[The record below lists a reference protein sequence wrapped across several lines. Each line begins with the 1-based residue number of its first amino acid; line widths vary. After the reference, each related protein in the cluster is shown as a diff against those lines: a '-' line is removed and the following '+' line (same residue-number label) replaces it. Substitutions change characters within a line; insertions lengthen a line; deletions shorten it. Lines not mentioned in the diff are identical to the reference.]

1 MKFDDIVELVRRE
14 RMRQDTK
21 WGRHCHHP
29 DTWLRIAT
37 EEMGEIASL
46 IDDVYESGIID
57 ATEITA
63 ERVQLAAVIF
73 AWLESDSWELNER
86 SER

>member
-1 MKFDDIVELVRRE
+1 MTFDEIVELVRRE

-21 WGRHCHHP
+21 WGRNYHHP
-29 DTWLRIAT
+29 DTWIRIAT

-46 IDDVYESGIID
+46 IDDDYLNDVKDE
-57 ATEITA
+57 TELTA

-73 AWLESDSWELNER
+73 AWLESESWESNA
-86 SER
+86 